1 MIKMPYIWGERGGN
15 FKIQRSSPK
24 HSRAV
29 SHRAETL
36 AVSSHRK
43 NYRLLWQLSPALLGS
58 VPQSKASL
66 KRIFNTLTCGSD
78 MAGCCQV
85 PGRPLIKDTLLGCL
99 ETFVGSSRG
108 TACPLRVSW
117 MDVLSSMQVYKGRL
131 SRVSSECSFWLLVP
145 HHKSRL
151 LIFIS

>member
-1 MIKMPYIWGERGGN
+1 MIKMPYIWGEREGQLQDSKKLTETQQSRESQSWDVGGVLT
-15 FKIQRSSPK
+15 QEELQDSVTVVTSSFRERPT
-24 HSRAV
+24 
-29 SHRAETL
+29 E
-36 AVSSHRK
+36 
-43 NYRLLWQLSPALLGS
+43 
-58 VPQSKASL
+58 QSKSEADLQHAS
-66 KRIFNTLTCGSD
+66 GSD

-99 ETFVGSSRG
+99 ETFVGSSQG

-131 SRVSSECSFWLLVP
+131 SGVSSECSFWLLVP